1 MANDVLR
8 MKEEEFE
15 VFTSGLQKNS
25 TGFSSTESQ
34 YKKDFQNLVN
44 TGLTGDSV
52 GKIGNQMVAIT
63 NSISNVRNIIQKHS
77 NQMFSF
83 DRSVAKKIEDI
94 DIPQDFVANDAS
106 SINYYTQTLLG
117 KIDGQSV
124 NEGHESHMFK
134 EIDDSVVNAEKLTDI
149 RGTDSKEEKYDAR
162 SSISSQSILGNISGD
177 TTQEQH
183 YDSSSSVSK
192 AAMENISGN
201 VTEQQHYDETSVV
214 GKSILG
220 DITSGATQKRDYEDG
235 TGGMSVAALGDITS
249 KESRQ
254 VSFDDLHN
262 EFTSSV
268 NNGFAAANVGT
279 KEVHDREKEDETIVR
294 VSDKYSQ

>member
-15 VFTSGLQKNS
+15 EFTSGLQKSS
-25 TGFSSTESQ
+25 TRFSSTEGQ

-63 NSISNVRNIIQKHS
+63 NSISNVKNIIQKHS
-77 NQMFSF
+77 SQMFSF

-94 DIPQDFVANDAS
+94 DIPQDFVANDS
-106 SINYYTQTLLG
+106 SSVNYYTQTLLG

-124 NEGHESHMFK
+124 NEGQESHMFK

-162 SSISSQSILGNISGD
+162 SSIGGQSILGNISGD
-177 TTQEQH
+177 TTKEQH

-192 AAMENISGN
+192 ATMENISGN
-201 VTEQQHYDETSVV
+201 VTEQQHYDETSVG
-214 GKSILG
+214 GKSILR
-220 DITSGATQKRDYEDG
+220 DISSAATQKQDYNDG
-235 TGGMSVAALGDITS
+235 TGRMSAEALGDITS
-249 KESRQ
+249 KESKE
-254 VSFDDLHN
+254 VSFDDLHR

-268 NNGFAAANVGT
+268 NDLDTSNDRT
-279 KEVHDREKEDETIVR
+279 KEDGTSVR
-294 VSDKYSQ
+294 VSDNVSR